1 MKDYKEKMNKT
12 EIVFDDLFKRVAFD
26 DDEQAFKVL
35 FVEFYPSLCVFAM
48 RFVDGEE
55 VARDIVQDVF
65 FNVWKGR
72 KSTFV
77 TSSFRNFLIT
87 SVRNQ
92 CVDYLRRQK
101 LEHQFM
107 EKGRLTGIQT
117 SPEEMYTLKELE
129 VVLNRALAKLPDNVR
144 EAFEMNRFKGM
155 TYNAIAEEMEVSPKT
170 IEAYMSK
177 ALKILRVELSDYL
190 PLLILFL

>member
-1 MKDYKEKMNKT
+1 MNKT
-12 EIVFDDLFKRVAFD
+12 EIVFDDLLMRVAFD

-107 EKGRLTGIQT
+107 EKGRLTGIQSQT
-117 SPEEMYTLKELE
+117 
-129 VVLNRALAKLPDNVR
+129 D
-144 EAFEMNRFKGM
+144 
-155 TYNAIAEEMEVSPKT
+155 
-170 IEAYMSK
+170 
-177 ALKILRVELSDYL
+177 
-190 PLLILFL
+190 

>member
-1 MKDYKEKMNKT
+1 LKDYKEKMNKA

-26 DDEQAFKVL
+26 DNEQAFKVL

-55 VARDIVQDVF
+55 AARDIVQDVF

-72 KSTFV
+72 KSMFV

-177 ALKILRVELSDYL
+177 ALKILRVKLSDYL

>member
-1 MKDYKEKMNKT
+1 MKDYKEKMNKA

-26 DDEQAFKVL
+26 DNEQAFKVL

-55 VARDIVQDVF
+55 AARDIVQDVF

-72 KSTFV
+72 KSMFV

-177 ALKILRVELSDYL
+177 ALKILRVKLSDYL

>member
-1 MKDYKEKMNKT
+1 LKDYKEKMNKA

-55 VARDIVQDVF
+55 AARDIVQDVF

-129 VVLNRALAKLPDNVR
+129 VVLSRALAKLPDNVR

-177 ALKILRVELSDYL
+177 ALKILRVKLSDYL

>member
-1 MKDYKEKMNKT
+1 MNEA
-12 EIVFDDLFKRVAFD
+12 EIVFDDLFKKVAFH

-55 VARDIVQDVF
+55 AARDIVQDVF

-72 KSTFV
+72 KSMFV

-129 VVLNRALAKLPDNVR
+129 VVLNKALAKLPDNVR

>member
-1 MKDYKEKMNKT
+1 MNETEK
-12 EIVFDDLFKRVAFD
+12 VFDDLFKKVVFH

-35 FVEFYPSLCVFAM
+35 FIEFYPSLCVFAM
-48 RFVDGEE
+48 RFVDQDE
-55 VARDIVQDVF
+55 VAMDIVQEVF

-72 KSTFV
+72 KNTFV

-92 CVDYLRRQK
+92 CIDYLRRKK
-101 LEHQFM
+101 LEYQFM
-107 EKGRLTGIQT
+107 EKFKLSCIQA

-129 VVLNRALAKLPDNVR
+129 GVIHNALVKLPDNLRKV
-144 EAFEMNRFKGM
+144 FEMNRFKGL
-155 TYNAIAEEMEVSPKT
+155 TYIAIAEELDVSPKT
-170 IEAYMSK
+170 IEAYISK

-190 PLLILFL
+190 PLLGLFL

>member
-1 MKDYKEKMNKT
+1 MKDYKEKMNKA

-55 VARDIVQDVF
+55 AARDIVQDVF

-72 KSTFV
+72 KSMFV

>member
-12 EIVFDDLFKRVAFD
+12 EIVFDDLFKRVAFH

-35 FVEFYPSLCVFAM
+35 FVEFYPSLSVFAM

-129 VVLNRALAKLPDNVR
+129 VVLNKALAKLPDNVR

>member
-35 FVEFYPSLCVFAM
+35 FVEFYPSLSVFAM

-129 VVLNRALAKLPDNVR
+129 VVLNKALAKLPDNVR

>member
-35 FVEFYPSLCVFAM
+35 FVEFYPSLSVFAM

-55 VARDIVQDVF
+55 AARDIVQDVF

-129 VVLNRALAKLPDNVR
+129 VVLSRALAKLPDNVR